1 MGAPLTLA
9 LDAHGQIVRMF
20 SELGKSILE
29 LLKLAPRYMI
39 SIAIVCGVLL
49 FLPKEA
55 LDQIGLLKF
64 SQDYRQWLG
73 FGFLAS
79 TTLWSVAM
87 ASMAWSW
94 FGKTIRRKSIQK
106 RIIKKLNSLTEDEK
120 QILRYYISKNTRA
133 NMLKIDDGVVQELAA
148 EGIIYRSA
156 SMGNIIEGFA
166 HNISDIAWDYLH
178 ENSHVLNGTTNFYRT
193 DKRERGW

>member
-1 MGAPLTLA
+1 
-9 LDAHGQIVRMF
+9 MF

-29 LLKLAPRYMI
+29 FLKLAPRYMI

-49 FLPKEA
+49 FLPRET
-55 LDQIGLLKF
+55 LDKIGLLKF

-73 FGFLAS
+73 FGFLVS

-87 ASMAWSW
+87 VSMAWSW
-94 FGKTIRRKSIQK
+94 FGKKVRRKRIKK
-106 RIIKKLNSLTEDEK
+106 RIIRKLNSLTEDEK
-120 QILRYYISKNTRA
+120 QILRYYIGKNTRA
-133 NMLKIDDGVVQELAA
+133 NMLKIDDGVVQGLAA

-156 SMGNIIEGFA
+156 SMGNILEGFA
-166 HNISDIAWDYLH
+166 HNISDIAWGYLN
-178 ENSHVLNGTTNFYRT
+178 ENPHVLDGTTNFYRT